1 MSLLILLPNSE
12 LWIIV
17 YSPWLGIHQFYI
29 IVELLTIF
37 PPLFSKLSLIYIYI
51 YLSIYLSL
59 YLSIYLYIYQEE
71 LLTSTFGSHESV
83 CKADPPAPDLGQ
95 VAGPVRMKLTRGQ
108 QFKNNLYKVSS
119 TFREFFCDYL

>member
-1 MSLLILLPNSE
+1 MLPICHWSNLCGLLKVIS
-12 LWIIV
+12 I
-17 YSPWLGIHQFYI
+17 S
-29 IVELLTIF
+29 
-37 PPLFSKLSLIYIYI
+37 I
-51 YLSIYLSL
+51 YLSIYLS
-59 YLSIYLYIYQEE
+59 IYIYQEE

-119 TFREFFCDYL
+119 TFRDYWLRLSLN